1 MKRDEKKLLREA
13 KKVVLVQRNY
23 SIAYLQRKLGIG
35 YNRAAALMCS
45 IRRRKKK
52 GIQYV
57 P

>member
-13 KKVVLVQRNY
+13 KKVVFLQRNH
-23 SIAYLQRKLGIG
+23 SVAHLQRKLGIG
-35 YNRAAALMCS
+35 YSRAAALMCS
-45 IRRRKKK
+45 VCRRKKK

>member
-52 GIQYV
+52 GILYV

>member
-13 KKVVLVQRNY
+13 KKVVFLQRNH
-23 SIAYLQRKLGIG
+23 SVAHLQRKLGIG
-35 YNRAAALMCS
+35 YSRAAALMCS
-45 IRRRKKK
+45 VRRRKKK